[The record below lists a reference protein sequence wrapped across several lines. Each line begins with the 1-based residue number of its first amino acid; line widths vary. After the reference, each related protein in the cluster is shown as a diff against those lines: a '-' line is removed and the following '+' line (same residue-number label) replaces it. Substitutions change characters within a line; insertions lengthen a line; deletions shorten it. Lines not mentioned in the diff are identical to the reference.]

1 LQWVTTTHFEM
12 LSIRLFSPSHS
23 RRNNLQMNYLTN
35 QLTTWSRALLQKLT
49 VIHLVKKFP
58 VFYGNRSVIT
68 VFTRIRHWNLSWARL
83 IQSTTSHFTS
93 LRFILY
99 YPPICTQV
107 SQVASS
113 LQLFQPQFRM
123 DFSSLPCVL
132 YSPPISLL
140 ILIPTVEILL
150 QRTHSIYCVYLWF
163 LPEGFV
169 S

>member
-1 LQWVTTTHFEM
+1 
-12 LSIRLFSPSHS
+12 
-23 RRNNLQMNYLTN
+23 
-35 QLTTWSRALLQKLT
+35 
-49 VIHLVKKFP
+49 
-58 VFYGNRSVIT
+58 
-68 VFTRIRHWNLSWARL
+68 
-83 IQSTTSHFTS
+83 
-93 LRFILY
+93 
-99 YPPICTQV
+99 
-107 SQVASS
+107 VASS